1 MRRRL
6 VLAAVAA
13 TTTIVL
19 AFCIP
24 LARLVRDIARDQ
36 AIAMAE
42 RDAERVTGAL
52 AISLDADAVEAVISS
67 TSAGREGRLG
77 VVFAD
82 GSTVGSID
90 GSGEEI
96 ELGRDSPSTFTVDAG
111 DAVLLLAPVELAEG
125 VAVISVRIPDED
137 LEQGV
142 AEAWLILTGVAVVL
156 LAAGVVIADRVATSV
171 TRPAVALADAARQ
184 VADGDLT
191 VRVTP
196 AGPPELS
203 RAARGFNDLASR
215 LSDLIAHERQ
225 GVADLAHRLRTPL
238 AAMRLDADGVADP
251 EVRAR
256 LADDV
261 TELERAVDTV
271 IREARHPIRRA
282 VTPVSDLAEVSR
294 ERVAFWSALAEDQ
307 GRPWNVDIP
316 TARLAVGV
324 PREELEA
331 VVDALLD
338 NVFTHTPAQTGFE
351 VSVGA
356 IDAQRARLVVRD
368 HGPGFGA
375 SVPGPTFGS
384 TPGRTGL
391 GLDIAARV
399 ASAAGGTLEV
409 ADEGGAVVALEL
421 PLQPADAAVPPAVR
435 RRHRV
440 RERPSH

>member
-1 MRRRL
+1 M
-6 VLAAVAA
+6 LAAVAV

-36 AIAMAE
+36 AIAAAE
-42 RDAERVTGAL
+42 HDAQRVAGAL
-52 AISLDADAVEAVISS
+52 AIAIDVEAVEAVISG
-67 TSAGREGRLG
+67 TNAGFEGRLG

-82 GSTVGSID
+82 GSTLGSVD

-96 ELGRDSPSTFTVDAG
+96 ELGRGSQSVFTVDAG
-111 DAVLLLAPVELAEG
+111 DAILLLAPVELGDG
-125 VAVISVRIPDED
+125 VAVISVRIPAAN

-142 AEAWLILTGVAVVL
+142 AEAWLILAGVAAVL
-156 LAAGVVIADRVATSV
+156 LAVAVMIADRLASSV
-171 TRPAVALADAARQ
+171 TRPAVALADAARR

-196 AGPPELS
+196 AGPPELA
-203 RAARGFNDLASR
+203 RAASGFNDLAGR
-215 LSDLIAHERQ
+215 LADLVADERR

-238 AAMRLDADGVADP
+238 AAMRLDVEGVGDP
-251 EVRAR
+251 EVRTR

-261 TELERAVDTV
+261 SELERAVDTV

-282 VTPVSDLAEVSR
+282 VTPVSDLGAVTR
-294 ERVAFWSALAEDQ
+294 DRVAFWSALADEQ
-307 GRPWNVDIP
+307 GRPWKADIP

-351 VSVGA
+351 VGVGA
-356 IDAQRARLVVRD
+356 IGAERARLVVRD

-375 SVPGPTFGS
+375 SVPGPAFDS

-391 GLDIAARV
+391 GLDITARV
-399 ASAAGGTLEV
+399 ATAAGGTLEV
-409 ADEGGAVVALEL
+409 ADEGGAVIVLEL
-421 PLQPADAAVPPAVR
+421 PLQSADAAVPPADR

-440 RERPSH
+440 GARTSD